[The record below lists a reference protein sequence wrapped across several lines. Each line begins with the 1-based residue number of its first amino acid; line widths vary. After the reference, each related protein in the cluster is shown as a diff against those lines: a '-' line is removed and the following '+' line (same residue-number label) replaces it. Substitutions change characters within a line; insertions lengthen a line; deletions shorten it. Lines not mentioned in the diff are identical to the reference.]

1 MIKQFP
7 KEVNDYHEIF
17 VGGGS
22 VLFHY
27 LSSLK
32 EGHFLL
38 RGKIYAYDYNEPLI
52 GFYKNVQ
59 SNHSLL
65 YNETVSLQKEYL
77 STPPAPAVDQSSPFS
92 REVLTPTSS
101 ADLRLI
107 DRNPETKEEA
117 VKCRENYFYWVRSR
131 YNKLTD
137 LEKKT
142 IQGSAMFLFLNKT
155 CFRGL
160 FRVGPNGFNVPY
172 GHYKR
177 PNIIS

>member
-1 MIKQFP
+1 MP
-7 KEVNDYHEIF
+7 
-17 VGGGS
+17 
-22 VLFHY
+22 
-27 LSSLK
+27 
-32 EGHFLL
+32 
-38 RGKIYAYDYNEPLI
+38 
-52 GFYKNVQ
+52 
-59 SNHSLL
+59 
-65 YNETVSLQKEYL
+65 
-77 STPPAPAVDQSSPFS
+77 
-92 REVLTPTSS
+92 LTPTSS